1 MSEGGHGMLKQICR
15 FYLKLNGDWAERAGF
30 LAGFAFFLRIVY
42 YFGFMNIGEISFW
55 GLLIGLILPMGVWI
69 AFMVLMR
76 GFRLNAPG
84 LYALILCGFCLLTV
98 LESFTS
104 GMSAHIV
111 LSVLCY
117 PVLGALLIGTTGGYL
132 DSKNYLA
139 IASMV
144 ILVLR
149 FLIFDVNTYLL
160 SFSLISFIPEV
171 STLCG
176 IGVIFCL
183 AMSLKKRTIE

>member
-1 MSEGGHGMLKQICR
+1 MSEGEHSMLKQICR
-15 FYLKLNGDWAERAGF
+15 YYLKLNGEWAERAGF
-30 LAGFAFFLRIVY
+30 LAGLAFFLRIVY
-42 YFGFMNIGEISFW
+42 YFGFMNIAQIGFWEILTGMVLS
-55 GLLIGLILPMGVWI
+55 MGIWI

-84 LYALILCGFCLLTV
+84 LYALILCGFCLLTG
-98 LESFTS
+98 LESFDS
-104 GMSAHIV
+104 GMIAHIV

-117 PVLGALLIGTTGGYL
+117 PALGALLIGTTGGYL

-139 IASMV
+139 AASMA

-149 FLIFDVNTYLL
+149 FLIFDVKTYLL
-160 SFSLISFIPEV
+160 SFSLIAFIPEAA
-171 STLCG
+171 TLCG

-183 AMSLKKRTIE
+183 AMSLKKRAIE